1 MLLKNK
7 ILARVLLIAVA
18 FVLALAGCSVAEDL
32 SGRLQGGQKL
42 TPSSTPASS
51 QSEEMQRTQQLNEIL
66 LYPAIGAQNTAL
78 SDVMLEF
85 ATINHKRIFDSQVRY
100 LSENTVMSTNIIL
113 PTGHTLYQDENG
125 YFIFSGEDVVYVRS
139 DLNTSLEDPD
149 SPLYDTRGLLHDW
162 LKLNGDSLYDE
173 NGVLISFDDASVF
186 TPAVT
191 LPLKYNNLILNA
203 YDATEVLDSNN
214 LMVPLST
221 WGISTLSD
229 AKKLYDLAEDKVMIR
244 SKPYVPVVQTDA
256 LTLYFNGSD
265 GFLIDIRS
273 LSLPR
278 KETEQ
283 GTPGILD
290 YSQIAVAAQQL
301 YTEKLND
308 MELAPKFE
316 VSDLI
321 AGKPVTV
328 YNSYSARIEAI
339 TPIGKDSEENLTLSL
354 DALRVLY
361 GAQLMLD
368 PNTDSL
374 HLYTDPLY
382 LNLVEHILGNDAPL
396 LSARYVSDSMADE
409 TFLQQQEQR
418 RTNSGYLT
426 TLATTETQPGVPRPI
441 IRTPRSG
448 QFVYPGSSTKIW
460 VSYYKGKGEPVSLRP
475 TIQGDW
481 VWNDATGFWE
491 GVSPL
496 SGMMVVWHPSYAA
509 AFTIR

>member
-1 MLLKNK
+1 MFIKNK
-7 ILARVLLIAVA
+7 IFARVLLVAAA

-51 QSEEMQRTQQLNEIL
+51 QSEEMQHTQQLNEIL
-66 LYPAIGAQNTAL
+66 LYPSIGGQNTTL
-78 SDVMLEF
+78 SDVLLQS
-85 ATINHKRIFDSQVRY
+85 ATINHKRIFDSQVQY
-100 LSENTVMSTNIIL
+100 LTENTVMSTNIIL
-113 PTGHTLYQDENG
+113 PTGHTLYEDENG
-125 YFIFSGEDVVYVRS
+125 YFIFSGEDVAYVRS
-139 DLNTSLEDPD
+139 DLNTSIEDPD

-162 LKLNGDSLYDE
+162 LNLNGDSLYDE

-191 LPLKYNNLILNA
+191 LPVKYNNLILNA

-214 LMVPLST
+214 LTVPLSA
-221 WGISTLSD
+221 WGVTSLSD
-229 AKKLYDLAEDKVMIR
+229 ANKLYDLAEDKVMIR

-256 LTLYFNGSD
+256 LTLYFNGTD
-265 GFLIDIRS
+265 GFMIDVHS

-283 GTPGILD
+283 GTPGLLD
-290 YSQIAVAAQQL
+290 FSQIAVVSEQL
-301 YTEKLND
+301 YTEKLGD
-308 MELAPKFE
+308 MGLAPKFE
-316 VSDLI
+316 VSDLT
-321 AGKPVTV
+321 AGKSVTV
-328 YNSYSARIEAI
+328 YNPYSSRIEAI
-339 TPIGKDSEENLTLSL
+339 TPIGLDGEGNLTLSL

-368 PNTDSL
+368 PNTDSM

-382 LNLVEHILGNDAPL
+382 LGLVEHILGNDMPL
-396 LSARYVSDSMADE
+396 SSARYVNDATADN
-409 TFLQQQEQR
+409 TFVRQQEQR
-418 RTNSGYLT
+418 RANSGYLT
-426 TLATTETQPGVPRPI
+426 TLATTETQPGVPKPV

-496 SGMMVVWHPSYAA
+496 SGKMVVWHPSYAA